1 MVNTI
6 TKKELDK
13 ALDTYANLVEM
24 YPNNESY
31 LHRYAKMLQ
40 TLGREATAT
49 ITLQHLHHLIAKRS
63 ASEAKD
69 FAKQHPQIGRILLD
83 DTAFE
88 DHDKHAIVGQ
98 IIHEL
103 TSKIWLKI
111 YQRKLKE
118 GQAICR
124 AEDLSDT
131 LTLMLEGNADIFT
144 INSEG
149 MRVLVEHVSELDIL
163 GEHTF
168 LKPNT
173 MDIDVFVSSESAKV
187 VQIPRK
193 KVLSMIAGNPHL
205 EKTLTQRASF
215 RRHVHTL
222 ARNDVFQSLPLKLT
236 QYLARKLTIRHYA
249 ANTLIYDLKT
259 PVHGIDIVI
268 KGKVCY
274 LAHNRLKA
282 KVMLSPLPPL
292 SIAGDTSL
300 RGGKTTSMAELAA
313 KTDVSLAHIAF
324 DDLLNVSVAYPPL
337 KEKLMQHADMQKV
350 KMMQQVTKL

>member
-1 MVNTI
+1 MANKI
-6 TKKELDK
+6 TKKELEK

-24 YPNNESY
+24 YPDNESY
-31 LHRYAKMLQ
+31 LQRYAKMLQ

-49 ITLQHLHHLIAKRS
+49 ITLQHLHDLIAKRS
-63 ASEAKD
+63 PQEAKA

-88 DHDKHAIVGQ
+88 DHDKHAIAGQ

-111 YQRKLKE
+111 HQKKLKE

-131 LTLMLEGNADIFT
+131 LTLMLEGNADVFA

-149 MRVLVEHVSELDIL
+149 TRILVEHVSELDIL

-168 LKPNT
+168 FKPST
-173 MDIDVFVSSESAKV
+173 MDIDVFVSSETAKV
-187 VQIPRK
+187 LRIPRK
-193 KVLSMIAGNPHL
+193 KILSMIAGSPHL
-205 EKTLTQRASF
+205 EKMLTQRAIF
-215 RRHVHTL
+215 RTHVHAL
-222 ARNDVFQSLPLKLT
+222 ARNDVFQTMPLKLT
-236 QYLARKLTIRHYA
+236 KYLARKLTIRHFA
-249 ANTLIYDLKT
+249 ANTLIYDLKK

-268 KGKVCY
+268 KGQVCY
-274 LAHNRLKA
+274 LAQNRHK
-282 KVMLSPLPPL
+282 KKMMLSALPPL

-300 RGGKTTSMAELAA
+300 HGGETTSMAELAS

-350 KMMQQVTKL
+350 KMMQQVSKL